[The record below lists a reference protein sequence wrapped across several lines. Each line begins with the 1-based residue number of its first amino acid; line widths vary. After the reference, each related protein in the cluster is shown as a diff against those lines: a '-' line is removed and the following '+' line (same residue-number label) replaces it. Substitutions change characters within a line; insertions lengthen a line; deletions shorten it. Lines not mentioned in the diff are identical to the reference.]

1 MKTLLTLFVL
11 FFSSSVVA
19 EDKVLHCLVTKYVGL
34 TNSNNEIHDYFSQLE
49 NNFFVLSINKNK
61 KTLTF
66 SDKWINQFEYYSIYS
81 KPFKILSIDEIYLDE
96 NSSAIDELSDESTIS
111 AIDSIWRNTIL
122 ILDIDEGELRT
133 VGVRFGDTTMLDAN
147 CDTI

>member
-11 FFSSSVVA
+11 FFSSSVFA
-19 EDKVLHCLVTKYVGL
+19 EDKLLHCFVTKYVGL

-66 SDKWINQFEYYSIYS
+66 SDKWIEYDPIYS
-81 KPFKILSIDEIYLDE
+81 KPFKILTIDEIYIDE
-96 NSSAIDELSDESTIS
+96 NSSAINELSDESTIS
-111 AIDSIWRNTIL
+111 AIDSIWGNTIL

-133 VGVRFGDTTMLDAN
+133 VGVRFGDTTILDAN

>member
-1 MKTLLTLFVL
+1 MKILLTLFVL
-11 FFSSSVVA
+11 FSSSSVVA

-111 AIDSIWRNTIL
+111 AIDSIWGNTIL

-133 VGVRFGDTTMLDAN
+133 VAVRFGDTTMLDAN